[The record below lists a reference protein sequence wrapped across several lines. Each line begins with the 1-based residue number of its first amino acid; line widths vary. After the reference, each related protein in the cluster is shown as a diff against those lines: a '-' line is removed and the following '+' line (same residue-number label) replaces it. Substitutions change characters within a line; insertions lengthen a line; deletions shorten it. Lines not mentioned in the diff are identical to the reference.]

1 MTPMLRQ
8 SWGGKSDVN
17 IVIQV
22 SLESRCTC
30 TPPLSRV
37 GRWGEAREIRK
48 LDFRILGEC
57 CNLCPDISSSV
68 TFDLRF
74 VQNFRCG
81 HVSRGRHV
89 CQLLGKLDVLSI
101 AQCAT
106 KLNCI
111 QFLIGPDAH
120 VQIRA
125 RGEVS

>member
-57 CNLCPDISSSV
+57 CNSCPDISSSV

-74 VQNFRCG
+74 VQNFLCG

-89 CQLLGKLDVLSI
+89 CQLPGKLDILCIAI
-101 AQCAT
+101 AQCAR
-106 KLNCI
+106 K
-111 QFLIGPDAH
+111 
-120 VQIRA
+120 
-125 RGEVS
+125 

>member
-1 MTPMLRQ
+1 MLRQ
-8 SWGGKSDVN
+8 SWGVKSDVN

-57 CNLCPDISSSV
+57 CNSCPDISSSV

-74 VQNFRCG
+74 VQNFRRG
-81 HVSRGRHV
+81 HVSRERHV
-89 CQLLGKLDVLSI
+89 CQLLGKLDVQCI
-101 AQCAT
+101 AQ
-106 KLNCI
+106 
-111 QFLIGPDAH
+111 
-120 VQIRA
+120 
-125 RGEVS
+125 